1 MNKLAS
7 LFVLFRKG
15 AAVSDPQL
23 WKNRQITV
31 TVLAGLI
38 VAVVNAA
45 SAFGYSL
52 PIDIETANAIA
63 AGILAIVNTVLTIT
77 TTDKVGLNSQVVVDS
92 TNEVQLESKEVPRR
106 EAKSEGVKS
115 EEVTNYTF

>member
-1 MNKLAS
+1 MEKITA
-7 LFVLFRKG
+7 LFDLFRKG
-15 AAVSDPQL
+15 ICISQPTL

-38 VAVVNAA
+38 VAVVNTA

-63 AGILAIVNTVLTIT
+63 AGILAIVNTILTII
-77 TTDKVGLNSQVVVDS
+77 TTDKIGMQVKDEPKADNPFPS
-92 TNEVQLESKEVPRR
+92 IIDPARNP
-106 EAKSEGVKS
+106 
-115 EEVTNYTF
+115 